1 MGTSNSFGGPNNGT
15 PLIPTWLDPDAPIM
29 PLPPSVVQPDGSEK
43 PAIAPEVPIR
53 LPAIRPAPN
62 RFTTARTARRHIAA
76 IGQAESL
83 LPFESAMLAMLL
95 EQSKEI
101 TVLQQ
106 KLEELMAKNG

>member
-1 MGTSNSFGGPNNGT
+1 MGRTLTTITQQLNETESMLT
-15 PLIPTWLDPDAPIM
+15 PFRRTLRRSDQY
-29 PLPPSVVQPDGSEK
+29 VFDGLF
-43 PAIAPEVPIR
+43 AA
-53 LPAIRPAPN
+53 
-62 RFTTARTARRHIAA
+62 ARRHMAA

-101 TVLQQ
+101 AVLQQ